1 MRFFLVFLIVAA
13 SDGVWAQQAYPVK
26 VGAMLPMSGAQA
38 SVGTAQRVALEESV
52 AALRS
57 DGIAL
62 ELTLIDARGVSET
75 EADAADLVNDLVDGG
90 VHALI
95 CCNTPAEA
103 AQLAPV
109 AAAAALPL
117 LTLAPLP
124 ASSNE
129 TTWVFSLAAEEVA
142 VLERLLLEPDLHP
155 VGLMAPV
162 GPVGDH
168 AAALLEPVLL
178 QPVQSGAARYPDNPA
193 APLTP
198 EALLLATQGPASVVL
213 WDEGAGSIRAA
224 EALAARGYEG
234 DVIVRRE
241 VWTELG
247 ALGRA
252 GLTGAKSVVS
262 PALLGYTLA
271 DTHPSKGATSSFR
284 RALVGLP
291 GAPTMAALEL
301 GARAWDAALLLGLAT
316 EQVLTYSLDGGSL
329 DGSGP
334 DTTSPDASSPD
345 ANPDAA
351 ATLRS
356 ALRDALIGLEPTDGA
371 GGRYDFGEGSPNGL
385 EPGSLVLAVWRGGQ
399 FRPGP

>member
-1 MRFFLVFLIVAA
+1 MVAA
-13 SDGVWAQQAYPVK
+13 SGGVWAQQAYPVK
-26 VGAMLPMSGAQA
+26 VGAVLPLSGARA
-38 SVGTAQRVALEESV
+38 SVGAAQRVALEESV

-57 DGIAL
+57 DGITL
-62 ELTLIDARGVSET
+62 SLTLIDARSVSET
-75 EADAADLVNDLVDGG
+75 EAADLVRDLVASG

-124 ASSNE
+124 ASPNE
-129 TTWVFSLAAEEVA
+129 TTWVFSLAAEEVR
-142 VLERLLLEPDLHP
+142 VLERLLLEPALHP

-168 AAALLEPVLL
+168 AAALLESVLL
-178 QPVQSGAARYPDNPA
+178 APVRSSAARYPDDPA

-198 EALLLATQGPASVVL
+198 EALLLATRGPASVVL
-213 WDEGAGSIRAA
+213 WDGGAGSVRAA

-271 DTHPSKGATSSFR
+271 DTHPSKGSTSSFR

-291 GAPTMAALEL
+291 GAPTMAVLEL
-301 GARAWDAALLLGLAT
+301 AARAWDAALLLGLAT
-316 EQVLTYSLDGGSL
+316 EQVLTYLDA
-329 DGSGP
+329 D
-334 DTTSPDASSPD
+334 PDADP
-345 ANPDAA
+345 

-356 ALRDALIGLEPTDGA
+356 ALRDALVGLEPTDGA